1 MEMNKEVMMMMEDE
15 AKEIF
20 AEGDETESVE
30 TEAVVM
36 VYEPSQTVV
45 LDGVKAYLKSIGN
58 HPRLSFEEEKALSV
72 KALNGSREAVN
83 TLVECNLLLVVSV
96 AKKYYGCGLPLLDL
110 IQEGNLGLIKAA
122 EKYDGTK
129 GFRFSTYAT
138 YWIRQS
144 ISRALGDQS
153 RTIRI
158 PANMVELLSKV
169 KKATAELTQKLGR
182 TPSDREIAAHMGV
195 ELDKVQTV
203 RDLAQAT
210 TSLDTP
216 VDDEGETS
224 MGDLIADHTA
234 ENPIANLMREANS
247 QIIAAVFDTLSTR
260 EAEILRMRFGIN
272 AEKAMTLEEVGDHYG
287 LSKERIRQLEGKAL
301 RKLRNP
307 IRAKMLREA
316 MM

>member
-1 MEMNKEVMMMMEDE
+1 MMEMNENVMIMEEDARE
-15 AKEIF
+15 MN
-20 AEGDETESVE
+20 ESYDYD
-30 TEAVVM
+30 T
-36 VYEPSQTVV
+36 SIV

-58 HPRLSFEEEKALSV
+58 HPRLSFDQEKELSV
-72 KALNGSREAVN
+72 KALAGDRDAVN

-122 EKYDGTK
+122 EKYDGSR

-138 YWIRQS
+138 YWIRQA

-182 TPSDREIAAHMGV
+182 APSDKEIAAHMDI

-203 RDLAQAT
+203 MDLAQAT

-216 VDDEGETS
+216 VDDEGETC
-224 MGDLIADHTA
+224 MGDLIADRGA
-234 ENPIANLMREANS
+234 ENPMANIIREANS
-247 QIIAAVFDTLSTR
+247 QIIAAVFDTLGSR
-260 EAEILRMRFGIN
+260 EAEILKMRFGID
-272 AEKAMTLEEVGDHYG
+272 ADKAMTLEEVGQHYG
-287 LSKERIRQLEGKAL
+287 LSKERIRQIENKAI

-307 IRAKMLREA
+307 IRAKMLKEA
-316 MM
+316 MA

>member
-1 MEMNKEVMMMMEDE
+1 MEMNEDVMIMEEDARE
-15 AKEIF
+15 MN
-20 AEGDETESVE
+20 ETYDYDTS
-30 TEAVVM
+30 
-36 VYEPSQTVV
+36 VV

-58 HPRLSFEEEKALSV
+58 HPRLSFDQEKELSV
-72 KALNGSREAVN
+72 KALAGDRNAVN

-122 EKYDGTK
+122 EKYDGSK

-138 YWIRQS
+138 YWIRQA

-182 TPSDREIAAHMGV
+182 APTDEEIAAHMDV

-203 RDLAQAT
+203 MDLAQAT

-216 VDDEGETS
+216 VDDEGETC
-224 MGDLIADHTA
+224 MGDLIADHSV
-234 ENPIANLMREANS
+234 ENPMANIIREANS
-247 QIIAAVFDTLSTR
+247 QIIAAVFDTLGSR
-260 EAEILRMRFGIN
+260 EAEILKMRFGIDT
-272 AEKAMTLEEVGDHYG
+272 EKAMTLEEVGDHYG
-287 LSKERIRQLEGKAL
+287 LSKERIRQIENKAI

-316 MM
+316 MA

>member
-1 MEMNKEVMMMMEDE
+1 MMEMNENVMIMEEDAKEVFEE
-15 AKEIF
+15 A
-20 AEGDETESVE
+20 
-30 TEAVVM
+30 
-36 VYEPSQTVV
+36 YEVSAADIVV

-58 HPRLSFEEEKALSV
+58 HPRLTAEQEKELSV
-72 KALNGSREAVN
+72 KALAGDHDAINK
-83 TLVECNLLLVVSV
+83 LVECNLLLVVSI

-122 EKYDGTK
+122 EKYDGSK

-138 YWIRQS
+138 YWIRQA

-182 TPSDREIAAHMGV
+182 APSDKEIAAHMDI

-203 RDLAQAT
+203 VDLAQAT

-216 VDDEGETS
+216 VDDEGETC
-224 MGDLIADHTA
+224 MGDLIADHGA
-234 ENPIANLMREANS
+234 ENPMANIIREANK
-247 QIIAAVFDTLSTR
+247 QIVASILDTLGSR
-260 EAEILRMRFGIN
+260 EAEILKMRFGID

-287 LSKERIRQLEGKAL
+287 LSKERIRQIENKAI

-307 IRAKMLREA
+307 VRARMLKEA
-316 MM
+316 MA

>member
-1 MEMNKEVMMMMEDE
+1 MEMNENVMIMEEDARE
-15 AKEIF
+15 MN
-20 AEGDETESVE
+20 ETYDYDTSI
-30 TEAVVM
+30 
-36 VYEPSQTVV
+36 V

-58 HPRLSFEEEKALSV
+58 HPRLSFDQEKELSV
-72 KALNGSREAVN
+72 KALAGDRDAVN

-122 EKYDGTK
+122 EKYDGSK

-138 YWIRQS
+138 YWIRQA

-182 TPSDREIAAHMGV
+182 APSDKEIAAHMDI

-203 RDLAQAT
+203 MDLAQAT

-216 VDDEGETS
+216 VDDEGETC
-224 MGDLIADHTA
+224 MGDLIADHGA
-234 ENPIANLMREANS
+234 ENPMANIIREANS
-247 QIIAAVFDTLSTR
+247 QIIAAVFDTLGSR
-260 EAEILRMRFGIN
+260 EAEILKMRFGID
-272 AEKAMTLEEVGDHYG
+272 ADKAMTLEEVGQHYG
-287 LSKERIRQLEGKAL
+287 LSKERIRQIENKAI

-307 IRAKMLREA
+307 IRAKMLKEA
-316 MM
+316 MA

>member
-1 MEMNKEVMMMMEDE
+1 MMEMNENVMIMEED
-15 AKEIF
+15 AKEAF
-20 AEGDETESVE
+20 EEN
-30 TEAVVM
+30 
-36 VYEPSQTVV
+36 YEVSASDVVV
-45 LDGVKAYLKSIGN
+45 LDGVKAYLTSIGN
-58 HPRLSFEEEKALSV
+58 HPRLTAEQEKELSIKAL
-72 KALNGSREAVN
+72 AGDHNAINE
-83 TLVECNLLLVVSV
+83 LVECNLLLVVSI

-122 EKYDGTK
+122 EKYDGSK

-138 YWIRQS
+138 YWIRQA

-182 TPSDREIAAHMGV
+182 TPSDKEIAKYLDI
-195 ELDKVQTV
+195 ELDKVRTV
-203 RDLAQAT
+203 MDIAQAT

-224 MGDLIADHTA
+224 IGDLIADHSA
-234 ENPIANLMREANS
+234 ENPLTNMIKEANK
-247 QIIAAVFDTLSTR
+247 QIVASILDTLGSR
-260 EAEILRMRFGIN
+260 EAEILKMRFGIN

-287 LSKERIRQLEGKAL
+287 LSKERIRQIENKAI

-307 IRAKMLREA
+307 VRAKMLREA
-316 MM
+316 MA

>member
-1 MEMNKEVMMMMEDE
+1 MMEMNEVMIMEDDAKEVFEE
-15 AKEIF
+15 N
-20 AEGDETESVE
+20 
-30 TEAVVM
+30 
-36 VYEPSQTVV
+36 YEVSASDVVV

-58 HPRLSFEEEKALSV
+58 HPRLNFDQEKELSIKAL
-72 KALNGSREAVN
+72 AGDRNAVN

-122 EKYDGTK
+122 EKYDGSK

-138 YWIRQS
+138 YWIRQA

-182 TPSDREIAAHMGV
+182 VPSDKEIAAHMDI

-203 RDLAQAT
+203 MDLAQAT

-216 VDDEGETS
+216 VDDEGETC
-224 MGDLIADHTA
+224 MGDLIADHSI
-234 ENPIANLMREANS
+234 ENPVAAMIKEANS
-247 QIIAAVFDTLSTR
+247 QIIAAVFETLGQR
-260 EAEILRMRFGIN
+260 EGDILKMRFGIGYD
-272 AEKAMTLEEVGDHYG
+272 KAMTLEEVGNHYG
-287 LSKERIRQLEGKAL
+287 LSKERIRQLENKAI

-307 IRAKMLREA
+307 VRAKMLKEA
-316 MM
+316 MA

>member
-1 MEMNKEVMMMMEDE
+1 MEQNEVMIMEEDAREMN
-15 AKEIF
+15 
-20 AEGDETESVE
+20 ESYDYD
-30 TEAVVM
+30 T
-36 VYEPSQTVV
+36 SVV

-58 HPRLSFEEEKALSV
+58 HPRLSFDQEKELSV
-72 KALNGSREAVN
+72 KALAGDRDAVN

-122 EKYDGTK
+122 EKYDGSK

-138 YWIRQS
+138 YWIRQA

-182 TPSDREIAAHMGV
+182 TPTDKEIAAHMSV

-203 RDLAQAT
+203 MDLAQAT

-216 VDDEGETS
+216 VDDEGETC
-224 MGDLIADHTA
+224 MGDLIADHSA
-234 ENPIANLMREANS
+234 ENPMANIIREANS
-247 QIIAAVFDTLSTR
+247 QIIAAVFETLGAR
-260 EAEILRMRFGIN
+260 EAEILKMRFGID
-272 AEKAMTLEEVGDHYG
+272 AEKAMTLEEVGQHYG
-287 LSKERIRQLEGKAL
+287 LSKERIRQIENKAI

-307 IRAKMLREA
+307 VRARMLKEA
-316 MM
+316 MA

>member
-1 MEMNKEVMMMMEDE
+1 MMEEKDVIILEDE
-15 AKEIF
+15 AREL
-20 AEGDETESVE
+20 GDEN
-30 TEAVVM
+30 
-36 VYEPSQTVV
+36 YEVSANDVIV

-58 HPRLSFEEEKALSV
+58 HPRLTAEQEKILSV
-72 KALNGSREAVN
+72 RALNGDRAAVN
-83 TLVECNLLLVVSV
+83 ELVECNLLLVVSV

-138 YWIRQS
+138 YWIRQA

-158 PANMVELLSKV
+158 PANMVELLSKA
-169 KKATAELTQKLGR
+169 KKATAELTQSMKR
-182 TPSDREIAAHMGV
+182 QPTDKEIAAHLGV

-203 RDLAQAT
+203 MDIAQCT

-224 MGDLIADHTA
+224 MGDLIADHSI
-234 ENPIANLMREANS
+234 ENPMAAMIREANA
-247 QIIAAVFDTLSTR
+247 QIIANVFDTLAPR

-272 AEKAMTLEEVGDHYG
+272 MEKAMTLEEVGQHYG
-287 LSKERIRQLEGKAL
+287 LTRERIRQLENKAI

-307 IRAKMLREA
+307 LRAKMLKEA
-316 MM
+316 MA

>member
-1 MEMNKEVMMMMEDE
+1 MMEMNENVMLMEED
-15 AKEIF
+15 AKEAF
-20 AEGDETESVE
+20 GENYEVSVSD
-30 TEAVVM
+30 V
-36 VYEPSQTVV
+36 VV

-58 HPRLSFEEEKALSV
+58 HPRLTADQEKELSIRALTGDHDAIN
-72 KALNGSREAVN
+72 K
-83 TLVECNLLLVVSV
+83 LVECNLLLVVSV

-122 EKYDGTK
+122 EKYDGSK

-138 YWIRQS
+138 YWIRQA

-182 TPSDREIAAHMGV
+182 TPSDKEISKHLDIEV
-195 ELDKVQTV
+195 DKVQAV
-203 RDLAQAT
+203 MDIAQAT

-224 MGDLIADHTA
+224 MGDLIADHSA
-234 ENPIANLMREANS
+234 ENPMANMVKEANK
-247 QIIAAVFDTLSTR
+247 QIVANILDTLGSR
-260 EAEILRMRFGIN
+260 EAEILKMRFGID
-272 AEKAMTLEEVGDHYG
+272 AEKAMTLEEVGAHYG
-287 LSKERIRQLEGKAL
+287 LSKERIRQIENKAI

-307 IRAKMLREA
+307 VRAKMLREA
-316 MM
+316 MA

>member
-1 MEMNKEVMMMMEDE
+1 MIMEKEMILMEDE
-15 AKEIF
+15 ARELNEE
-20 AEGDETESVE
+20 ATESGE
-30 TEAVVM
+30 YEAVGS
-36 VYEPSQTVV
+36 YNEHIV

-58 HPRLSFEEEKALSV
+58 HPRLSFDQEKALSV
-72 KALNGSREAVN
+72 KALDGDRNAINE
-83 TLVECNLLLVVSV
+83 LVECNLLLVVSI

-122 EKYDGTK
+122 EKYDGSK

-144 ISRALGDQS
+144 ISRALGDLS
-153 RTIRI
+153 RPIRI

-169 KKATAELTQKLGR
+169 RKATAELTQSMKR
-182 TPSDREIAAHMGV
+182 QPTDKEIAAHLGV
-195 ELDKVQTV
+195 DLDKVQAV
-203 RDLAQAT
+203 MDVAQVT

-224 MGDLIADHTA
+224 IGDLIADSSI
-234 ENPIANLMREANS
+234 ENPITAMIKEANS
-247 QIIAAVFDTLSTR
+247 QIIAAVFETLSPR

-272 AEKAMTLEEVGDHYG
+272 AEKAMTLEEVGQHFG
-287 LSKERIRQLEGKAL
+287 LTRERIRQIENKAI